1 MTATTTNLET
11 LLTRIASV
19 EERLNIEP
27 PPARPIDSSTWDA
40 VQLRL
45 AALEDILL
53 TAENQPEPDH
63 VADAALEAEYVAWRR
78 VNGFSEPS
86 LTMRLDVVAFTRHF
100 ANTRHMGQGVAA

>member
-1 MTATTTNLET
+1 MTAITTNLET
-11 LLTRIASV
+11 LLRRIASA

-27 PPARPIDSSTWDA
+27 PPARPVDSATWDG

-53 TAENQPEPDH
+53 AAENQPEPDQ

-78 VNGFSEPS
+78 VNGFPEPS
-86 LTMRLDVVAFTRHF
+86 LTLRLDVVAFARHF